1 MAKRVRRRRSRSGQ
15 FTKAARNPSRKRRR
29 RRTTSTAVARHNPP
43 RRRRRRTVAATT
55 FRRRRA
61 RRNPDII
68 TAVGGAA
75 FQGAI
80 NGAGVV
86 VGETLGRKIRGA
98 VQGMLPADVNVSTG
112 LPGLATSA
120 AASLAIT
127 AAASLFTPARY
138 RKFGEFITAGAWA
151 ETINQALAQ
160 TPVAKYLSAYPQ
172 SLRLAG
178 ASRVRGGVRAYPQL
192 PARGGVAAYP
202 RMAGVPA
209 VAGL

>member
-15 FTKAARNPSRKRRR
+15 FTAKRNPSRKRSRR
-29 RRTTSTAVARHNPP
+29 RRTSTAVARHNPP
-43 RRRRRRTVAATT
+43 RRRRRRSVAATT
-55 FRRRRA
+55 HRRRRA

-86 VGETLGRKIRGA
+86 VGETLGRKIRGG
-98 VQGMLPADVNVSTG
+98 VQGMLPADVNVSSG

-120 AASLAIT
+120 AVSLAVT
-127 AAASLFTPARY
+127 AAASMFTPARY
-138 RKFGEFITAGAWA
+138 RKFGEFVVAGAWA

-160 TPVAKYLSAYPQ
+160 TPVAKYLSAYP
-172 SLRLAG
+172 SPLRLAG
-178 ASRVRGGVRAYPQL
+178 GARVRGAVRAYPQL
-192 PARGGVAAYP
+192 PARSGVAAYP